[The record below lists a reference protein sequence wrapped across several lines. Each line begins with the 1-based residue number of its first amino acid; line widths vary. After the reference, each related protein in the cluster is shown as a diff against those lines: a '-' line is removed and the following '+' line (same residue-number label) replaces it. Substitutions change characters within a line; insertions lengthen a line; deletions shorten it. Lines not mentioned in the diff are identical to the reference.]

1 MRWLM
6 AFFALFGAAA
16 PAMAEGKTPF
26 EQRAVQL
33 VDILKGTMPADRFFA
48 TSFLNEIPASQIAEI
63 ARQLE
68 AQHGKLTGL
77 AATRPEGPA
86 NGEVDINYQRAV
98 VTMQLVVGQQVPS
111 MVIGLLITNVAV
123 RGDGW
128 QVLEREFRALPGR
141 STLYV
146 ANIGEQI
153 EPLIALNGSE
163 QFAIGSTFKLW
174 PLAEAA
180 RQVKSGKRRWSDVV
194 PLGAPSFPSGISQD
208 WPKAAP
214 MTLHTLA
221 TLAISI
227 SDNTATDTLMDAL
240 GRPLVDQLVLNAGH
254 SSPGTTL
261 PLLKTVEAFWLKTS
275 AAASDRSVWING
287 SLKDRRALINRMRAS
302 IDKIDRTTFGDKP
315 AFINEVEWFASGE
328 DIARLFAAIRAT
340 GSKEALEILAVTRP
354 LAKAT
359 QDRFRYVGY
368 KGGSEPGV
376 MSMSYL
382 LQRKDGSWLIVT
394 GSWNNPEAAVN
405 ERQFEGLMQRAV
417 DLVR

>member
-1 MRWLM
+1 MRWVIAIL
-6 AFFALFGAAA
+6 ALFGASA
-16 PAMAEGKTPF
+16 PSMAQGKTPF

-33 VDILKGTMPADRFFA
+33 VDVLKGVIPADRFFA

-68 AQHGKLTGL
+68 EQHGKLNGL
-77 AATRPEGPA
+77 AATRPDGPA

-111 MVIGLLITNVAV
+111 MVIGLLVTKVAV

-128 QVLEREFRALPGR
+128 QVLEREFRSLPGQ

-146 ANIGEQI
+146 ANIGDQI
-153 EPLIALNGSE
+153 DPLIALNGSE

-174 PLAEAA
+174 LLAEAA
-180 RQVKSGKRRWSDVV
+180 RQVKAGKRRWSDVI
-194 PLGAPSFPSGISQD
+194 PLGAPSFPSGIAQD

-214 MTLHTLA
+214 LTLHTLA
-221 TLAISI
+221 TLVISI

-240 GRPLVDQLVLNAGH
+240 GRSAIDQFVLDAGH
-254 SSPGTTL
+254 ASPGTTL
-261 PLLKTVEAFWLKTS
+261 PLLKTVEAFWLKTAS
-275 AAASDRSVWING
+275 AAAGRAIWING
-287 SLKDRRALINRMRAS
+287 TLKDRRALINGMNARIER
-302 IDKIDRTTFGDKP
+302 IDRTTFGDKP
-315 AFINEVEWFASGE
+315 AFIKEVEWFASGE
-328 DIARLFAAIRAT
+328 DLARLFAAILAT
-340 GSKEALEILAVTRP
+340 ESEEAFDILAVTRP
-354 LAKAT
+354 LPKAT

-376 MSMSYL
+376 MSMSFL
-382 LQRKDGSWLIVT
+382 LQRKDGSWLTVT
-394 GSWNNPEAAVN
+394 GSWNNPNAAVN

>member
-6 AFFALFGAAA
+6 ALLAVLGLSA
-16 PAMAEGKTPF
+16 PVSAQGNTPF
-26 EQRAVQL
+26 ERRAVQL
-33 VDILKGTMPADRFFA
+33 VDVLKGTLPADRFFA
-48 TSFLNEIPASQIAEI
+48 VSFLNEIPASQIAEI

-68 AQHGKLTGL
+68 SQHGTLTGL

-86 NGEVDINYQRAV
+86 NGEVDLNYQRAV
-98 VTMQLVVGQQVPS
+98 VTMQLVVGQQLPS
-111 MVIGLLITNVAV
+111 MAIGLLVTKVSV

-128 QVLEREFRALPGR
+128 QLLERDYRALPGR
-141 STLYV
+141 STLFV
-146 ANIGEQI
+146 ANINRQV
-153 EPLIALNGSE
+153 EPLISLNGSE

-180 RQVKSGKRRWSDVV
+180 RQVQAGKRRWSDVV

-208 WPKAAP
+208 WPKSAP

-227 SDNTATDTLMDAL
+227 SDNSATDSLMDAL
-240 GRPLVDQLVLNAGH
+240 GRSAVDQQLVDAGH
-254 SSPGTTL
+254 TSPGSTL

-275 AAASDRSVWING
+275 AAASDRARWING
-287 SLKDRRALINRMRAS
+287 SLKDRRALINQMKAS
-302 IDKIDRTTFGDKP
+302 ISRIDRTTFGDKP
-315 AFINEVEWFASGE
+315 AFINDVEWFASGQ
-328 DIARLFAAIRAT
+328 DVARLFATIRAT
-340 GSKEALEILAVTRP
+340 GSKEAMDILAINRP
-354 LAKAT
+354 LPKAT

-376 MSMSYL
+376 MSMSFL
-382 LQRKDGSWLIVT
+382 LQRKDGSWLVVT
-394 GSWNNPEAAVN
+394 GSWNNPVAAVN
-405 ERQFEGLMQRAV
+405 ERLFEGLMQRAV